1 VLDFEQVW
9 RAERAVTRIVYEYAA
24 RLDLGDLEGVGEL
37 FRYGVFRSFDS
48 DSGFE
53 GSQGVARMFRGFV
66 KFYDGSPRTKH
77 VTTNL
82 RIDVD
87 NDGGGATC
95 QSYFSVLQAVD
106 DLPLQVVIA
115 GRYEDHFER
124 RDGEWWI
131 IERVVYS
138 ELFGDLHAH
147 MRRSITSG

>member
-1 VLDFEQVW
+1 MASLEQMW

-24 RLDLGDLEGVGEL
+24 RLDLGDLEGVGQL
-37 FRYGVFRSFDS
+37 FRYGVFRSFDQE
-48 DSGFE
+48 SGFE
-53 GSQGVARMFRGFV
+53 GTDGVAAMFRAFV

-87 NDGGGATC
+87 DDGQGATC
-95 QSYFSVLQAVD
+95 QSYFTVLQSAA

-115 GRYEDHFER
+115 GRYRDRFEL
-124 RDGEWWI
+124 RDDEWWI

-147 MRRSITSG
+147 MRRAITD